1 MNKIFRRCLIALLVA
16 GALNCFAVIAQKQ
29 DVKKKPSQAEPQATI
44 KSDTDPV
51 MVPMLVTDRTDSYVS
66 GLRIEEFSVYE
77 DEVKQQT
84 AFLAGAKE
92 PFHIALLVDTSLS
105 INPEDL
111 RRVKMAA
118 REFLEQ
124 LRGSDQVSV
133 ISFNDSVKEG
143 CPFTGDHGAL
153 RNAINA
159 IPAGGGTKLYDAMAF
174 ALDSLKR
181 AKARRSAIVILTDG
195 VDWHSDS
202 ATFESNILGLEES
215 GVIVYP
221 ILYNNRPQVE
231 ALLRKQKTPDLNS
244 VLGAGGIGS
253 VTATT
258 APGEKPAPGQQS
270 GQANQDVPYKLPVP
284 KVQLPPPGR
293 DRDRDRYPD
302 GRGGG
307 IPGPD
312 NRGGQPD
319 TRRPPDPRDYPDKT
333 PPVPND
339 PKAPNA
345 PNAPNAAGRLPANV
359 KSPTLDN
366 VYNTADQYL
375 TALAETTGGELNRT
389 DRVPDLPDIYQRI
402 VADLRNQYLLGYYP
416 ANAARDGKYR
426 KIKVQTTR
434 KDLVIRTRPGYRASF
449 AKP

>member
-1 MNKIFRRCLIALLVA
+1 MKTIFRRCLIALLVV
-16 GALNCFAVIAQKQ
+16 GALGCFAVIAQKQ
-29 DVKKKPSQAEPQATI
+29 DDKKKPSQAEPQATI
-44 KSDTDPV
+44 KIDTELV
-51 MVPMLVTDRTDSYVS
+51 MVPVLATDRTDSYVS
-66 GLRIEEFSVYE
+66 DLRKEEFSILE
-77 DEVKQQT
+77 DGVKQQI
-84 AFLAGAKE
+84 AFAEIKE

-118 REFLEQ
+118 HELLEQ
-124 LRGSDQVSV
+124 LRGSDQISV

-143 CPFTGDHGAL
+143 CPFTGDHGLL

-159 IPAGGGTKLYDAMAF
+159 IPAGGGTKLYDAMAY

-181 AKARRSAIVILTDG
+181 VKARRSAIVILTDG

-231 ALLRKQKTPDLNS
+231 ALLRKQKTPDLDS
-244 VLGAGGIGS
+244 VLGVGGIGS
-253 VTATT
+253 VTPTT
-258 APGEKPAPGQQS
+258 APGEKPAPTQQS

-302 GRGGG
+302 SRGGG

-333 PPVPND
+333 PPAPND
-339 PKAPNA
+339 PKA

-389 DRVPDLPDIYQRI
+389 DRVPDLPDLYQRI

-434 KDLVIRTRPGYRASF
+434 KDVVIRTRPGYRASS

>member
-1 MNKIFRRCLIALLVA
+1 MKTIFRRCLITLLVA
-16 GALNCFAVIAQKQ
+16 SALNSFAAIAQKQ
-29 DVKKKPSQAEPQATI
+29 DEKKKPSQAAPQAAI

-66 GLRIEEFSVYE
+66 DLRVEEISVYE
-77 DEVKQQT
+77 DGVKQQT

-133 ISFNDSVKEG
+133 ISFNDTVKEG

-159 IPAGGGTKLYDAMAF
+159 IPAGGGTKLYDAMAL
-174 ALDSLKR
+174 ALSSLKR
-181 AKARRSAIVILTDG
+181 VKARRSALVILTDG
-195 VDWHSDS
+195 VDWRSDS

-231 ALLRKQKTPDLNS
+231 ALLRKQRTPDLDN
-244 VLGAGGIGS
+244 VLGVGGIGS
-253 VTATT
+253 VIPAPV
-258 APGEKPAPGQQS
+258 PGEKPALAQQRGQS
-270 GQANQDVPYKLPVP
+270 GQPSQDAPNKLPVP
-284 KVQLPPPGR
+284 KGQPPI
-293 DRDRDRYPD
+293 
-302 GRGGG
+302 GGG
-307 IPGPD
+307 RNPYPNGGGLPDPNGP
-312 NRGGQPD
+312 GQPD
-319 TRRPPDPRDYPDKT
+319 NRRPPDPRDYPDET
-333 PPVPND
+333 RPAPND
-339 PKAPNA
+339 PNISKVPK
-345 PNAPNAAGRLPANV
+345 PPARAIGN
-359 KSPTLDN
+359 SSTLDD
-366 VYNTADQYL
+366 VYKTADQYM
-375 TALAETTGGELNRT
+375 TKLAEATGGELHRT
-389 DRVPDLPDIYQRI
+389 ERVPDLPDIFQRI

-416 ANAARDGKYR
+416 ANAVRDGKYR

-434 KDLVIRTRPGYRASF
+434 KDVVIRTRPGYRASSV
-449 AKP
+449 KP